1 MVLVVRLSF
10 LVSVPWLLSGNPDI
24 ETDMAAGPSLTAQCR
39 HVRLGILQRKCRFR
53 TPFRQSDPKPA
64 LMEHAMGNVPF
75 RPVATN
81 STTHEAPLAIIR
93 HCHGCHSPLVCR
105 VTHRKCVSD
114 PSSRLVVPTWTA
126 GLSAS
131 LS

>member
-1 MVLVVRLSF
+1 MVTQQTSRNIRV
-10 LVSVPWLLSGNPDI
+10 W
-24 ETDMAAGPSLTAQCR
+24 
-39 HVRLGILQRKCRFR
+39 RLGILQRKCRFR
-53 TPFRQSDPKPA
+53 TPFRQSDPETNIDGA
-64 LMEHAMGNVPF
+64 RDGNVPF

-93 HCHGCHSPLVCR
+93 HCHGCYSPLVCR